1 MNQKTYFA
9 VGVNTNNTLSV
20 YELSSGKLNLLFSKD
35 IAGANTAVCFDT
47 ENKVLYAGS
56 DKGYIK
62 AFDLTGSELYSCY
75 VNMPVLKL
83 AVCNGQLYAVSD
95 KKLLRTDLSLN
106 VTGSLAL
113 PSKLLDLI
121 RKDDSLLLVLE
132 RGIHTVL

>member
-1 MNQKTYFA
+1 M
-9 VGVNTNNTLSV
+9 
-20 YELSSGKLNLLFSKD
+20 
-35 IAGANTAVCFDT
+35 CFDT